1 MVYMARLARPVL
13 NYPGNAPWQVV
24 YVASVNGAKALQN
37 LNKAGCSFLTEGRP
51 CRKRAIRYETVSR
64 WLAEGR
70 INATEASVLRTSR
83 RLCFWHAV
91 QFLDAIYPGAKA
103 RIYRDNF
110 KRQHRVTHQGLAVM
124 QAMAR
129 AGLVK
134 SPGGPH
140 PGPRQC
146 TARSK
151 RTGKRCG
158 QWRVPGFTVCRWH
171 GAHRNRKTGDL
182 PFEAHKAQ
190 KLDRTLAKMTERQR
204 RREAGM
210 LPSHA
215 GFGKEP
221 EPETQ
226 LEQQFRP
233 APRPRVKPVYEA

>member
-140 PGPRQC
+140 PGPHN
-146 TARSK
+146 ARRDRREPASAAVS
-151 RTGKRCG
+151 G
-158 QWRVPGFTVCRWH
+158 VCRVSRCVA
-171 GAHRNRKTGDL
+171 GTV
-182 PFEAHKAQ
+182 
-190 KLDRTLAKMTERQR
+190 RTAT
-204 RREAGM
+204 A
-210 LPSHA
+210 
-215 GFGKEP
+215 
-221 EPETQ
+221 
-226 LEQQFRP
+226 
-233 APRPRVKPVYEA
+233 KPVTCRSRRTRLRSSLARWRR